1 MNVQDREQDI
11 VESFVFSGYALKG
24 ELDLNRLASRLGI
37 SRKYRWEEPMI
48 LDPQTLRPPADGTGV
63 DGRVFLYFFG
73 AVVFVNCP
81 KETIEEF
88 CTTMA
93 PYGESLNS
101 LPTARFHDEYALKI
115 SSGSE
120 LLITNDAAVMQ
131 DYDPVFRGI
140 ICFVIAK
147 SVALERIEE
156 RLDQVLDEVEGFITR
171 LERGWLT
178 ITDKRLARMASTI
191 LSFKYTSLANI
202 MVLDKPD
209 STWENDR
216 ADRLY
221 LTMANIF
228 ELNQRYNEIR
238 HKSETLLDITEVF
251 ASLSHARRA
260 SRLEWTIIIL
270 IFVEIV
276 IYLVDILK

>member
-1 MNVQDREQDI
+1 VKNYD
-11 VESFVFSGYALKG
+11 FAGYALRG
-24 ELDLNRLASRLGI
+24 ELDLNKLALRLGL
-37 SRKYRWEEPMI
+37 SQKYRWEEPMI
-48 LDPQTLRPPADGTGV
+48 LTPRELHPLAPDIDAEEKV
-63 DGRVFLYFFG
+63 YLYYFG
-73 AVVFVNCP
+73 ALVFVNCTP
-81 KETIEEF
+81 ETIEAF
-88 CTTMA
+88 CTSLA
-93 PYGESLNS
+93 LHGEALRNLS
-101 LPTARFHDEYALKI
+101 TARFHDEYVLQIRSDKEMHI
-115 SSGSE
+115 S
-120 LLITNDAAVMQ
+120 NDSAVMPS
-131 DYDPVFRGI
+131 YDPIFTGI
-140 ICFVIAK
+140 ISFVIAK

-202 MVLDKPD
+202 MVLDKPE
-209 STWENDR
+209 STWENEK

-228 ELNQRYNEIR
+228 ELSQRYNEIR

-251 ASLSHARRA
+251 TSLSHARRA
-260 SRLEWTIIIL
+260 SRLEWIIIIL
-270 IFVEIV
+270 IAIEIV

>member
-1 MNVQDREQDI
+1 MNVQGREQDI

-48 LDPQTLRPPADGTGV
+48 LDPRSLRPPADSSGT
-63 DGRVFLYFFG
+63 DGKVYLYFFG
-73 AVVFVNCP
+73 AAVFVNCP
-81 KETIEEF
+81 PETIEAF
-88 CTTMA
+88 CAALA
-93 PYGESLNS
+93 PHGEALRN
-101 LPTARFHDEYALKI
+101 LPTARFHDEYALQV
-115 SSGSE
+115 SPGSE
-120 LLITNDAAVMQ
+120 TLITNDSATMP
-131 DYDPVFRGI
+131 DYDPLFRGI

-228 ELNQRYNEIR
+228 ELSQRYNEIR

-251 ASLSHARRA
+251 TSLSHARRA